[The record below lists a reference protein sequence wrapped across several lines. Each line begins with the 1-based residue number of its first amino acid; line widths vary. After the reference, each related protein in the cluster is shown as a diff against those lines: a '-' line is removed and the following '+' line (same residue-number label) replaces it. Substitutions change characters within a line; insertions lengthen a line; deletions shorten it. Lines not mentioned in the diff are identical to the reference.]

1 MRHTYQ
7 LIPTVERSIKDL
19 THTNSSHTLVVPKT
33 STKYYQFNTMATNA
47 SAQKYFNMGGTQVKG
62 QFLWFREISSRKF
75 LTLQRYRG
83 KVSLHMRIYT
93 IDDQDYCLI
102 PTKKGAMLDKQ
113 QTRDLMATMND
124 LAAFIGVVSNVNTIY
139 IIQH

>member
-1 MRHTYQ
+1 
-7 LIPTVERSIKDL
+7 
-19 THTNSSHTLVVPKT
+19 
-33 STKYYQFNTMATNA
+33 MATNA